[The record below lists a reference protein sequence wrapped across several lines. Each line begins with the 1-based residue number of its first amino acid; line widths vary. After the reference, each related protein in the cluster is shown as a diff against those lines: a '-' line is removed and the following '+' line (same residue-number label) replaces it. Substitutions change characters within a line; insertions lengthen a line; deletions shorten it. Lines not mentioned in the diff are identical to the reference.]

1 MDKAELEG
9 YESGGDTHHGSPGFD
24 ELIQANELMHD
35 EEIVKAP
42 PAPKIAP
49 MSAVTSK
56 PSGAVPT
63 TLSSKRKITMID
75 QLASRAAEDRAVKE
89 HLATEN
95 FSVKRSC
102 LELEHE
108 VAISEVKKK
117 EVDAEQAWKTQEA
130 CP

>member
-24 ELIQANELMHD
+24 ELIEANELMHD

-63 TLSSKRKITMID
+63 ILSSKQNITIID
-75 QLASRAAEDRAVKE
+75 QLASMAAEDCAVKE

-95 FSVKRSC
+95 F
-102 LELEHE
+102 
-108 VAISEVKKK
+108 
-117 EVDAEQAWKTQEA
+117 
-130 CP
+130 